1 MLGQTIGTMF
11 LPLVQKLLIFLNAL
25 TVALRRFFEYITKL
39 LGIDISKIVKSAG
52 MSGGSPIMELAADTD
67 DVAENMD
74 NATKKAKKLR
84 NELMGFDQI
93 NKLSDNTSDTT
104 DKLTNNAPIDLSD
117 QIAKALANYEKQ
129 WNDMFNRMDNPIN
142 ELSDKIV
149 KFFKDMAKT
158 FKPVTDALSKL
169 WNEGLKKLGEFTWGT
184 LKDFYKE
191 FLVPVG
197 KWLIG
202 KGLPRFIEIT
212 NKLLK
217 EINWDKLKK
226 ALKEFYEALAKF
238 TTDFVFTALLDFYE
252 KFLVPIAKWTMN
264 KGLPKFLEI
273 TTKLLKSINWNKLLK
288 SLRDFWSALAKFTT
302 NFVFTGILKFYE
314 KFLAPVAKWTLG
326 EGLPRL
332 LDITTKLLNEVKW
345 DKLLG
350 SLEDFWEVLAKF
362 ATDFVFTGIIDFYEK
377 FLAPVAEWTL
387 VEGLPKLNDI
397 FTKLMKDIDWDS
409 ILKKL
414 GKLWDLLAK
423 FTTDFVFTALLD
435 FIDNFLRPIAEWTMN
450 EGLPALLD
458 AFNKFLDIDWSLLT
472 GALKDFWKSLSPL
485 VTAFLDG
492 AKSSLCIAL
501 NILAKV
507 FKVIS
512 EIVAPAILDTLSDW
526 LDKVDPKFIEAVGFA
541 VGTLATGF
549 LAFKAVKTVQAGFD
563 VALAFLGS
571 LKTAAIANPELL
583 ALAGAIIAVYEAIN
597 EWSKLIDMDA
607 SFDELMS
614 AFNDFLFGDSIFFFE
629 DAWQRFT
636 DAFEAFANGE
646 FYEAASNIIN
656 GLVEGIYACINFL
669 LEPIYKIGEAII
681 EWFCDVLGISSPSKK
696 FKEKA
701 GYIIDGIIEGITGGI
716 EAVKKAIG
724 KLVDKIIDKFCDL
737 FGIHSPS
744 TVFKGYGDD
753 LIKGLIKGIEGAIDG
768 IKGAINKIGNAIKSA
783 FKTALSGLDT
793 YVVQP
798 INNAIGRAMDSALSE
813 STQVKIGDRLRMLA
827 GESESDIRGFQITKK
842 KKGVPKYA
850 SGGFPDLGQPFIANE
865 NGIEMMG
872 KMGNKPVVANN
883 AQIVEG
889 ISSGVYDAMVAAN
902 AGGQTN
908 SKVEIE
914 LVGDMDKWFKAIRTK
929 GKEYQIS
936 TGKPVF

>member
-1 MLGQTIGTMF
+1 MH
-11 LPLVQKLLIFLNAL
+11 
-25 TVALRRFFEYITKL
+25 
-39 LGIDISKIVKSAG
+39 
-52 MSGGSPIMELAADTD
+52 
-67 DVAENMD
+67 
-74 NATKKAKKLR
+74 
-84 NELMGFDQI
+84 
-93 NKLSDNTSDTT
+93 
-104 DKLTNNAPIDLSD
+104 
-117 QIAKALANYEKQ
+117 
-129 WNDMFNRMDNPIN
+129 
-142 ELSDKIV
+142 
-149 KFFKDMAKT
+149 
-158 FKPVTDALSKL
+158 
-169 WNEGLKKLGEFTWGT
+169 EFI
-184 LKDFYKE
+184 K
-191 FLVPVG
+191 
-197 KWLIG
+197 
-202 KGLPRFIEIT
+202 
-212 NKLLK
+212 
-217 EINWDKLKK
+217 
-226 ALKEFYEALAKF
+226 
-238 TTDFVFTALLDFYE
+238 
-252 KFLVPIAKWTMN
+252 
-264 KGLPKFLEI
+264 
-273 TTKLLKSINWNKLLK
+273 
-288 SLRDFWSALAKFTT
+288 
-302 NFVFTGILKFYE
+302 
-314 KFLAPVAKWTLG
+314 
-326 EGLPRL
+326 
-332 LDITTKLLNEVKW
+332 
-345 DKLLG
+345 
-350 SLEDFWEVLAKF
+350 
-362 ATDFVFTGIIDFYEK
+362 
-377 FLAPVAEWTL
+377 
-387 VEGLPKLNDI
+387 
-397 FTKLMKDIDWDS
+397 
-409 ILKKL
+409 
-414 GKLWDLLAK
+414 
-423 FTTDFVFTALLD
+423 
-435 FIDNFLRPIAEWTMN
+435 PIAEWTMN

-458 AFNKFLDIDWSLLT
+458 VFTKFMDIDWSLLT
-472 GALKDFWKSLSPL
+472 GALKNFWEKLSPL

-501 NILAKV
+501 NILAKA

-512 EIVAPAILDTLSDW
+512 EIVAPAILDALSDW

-549 LAFKAVKTVQAGFD
+549 VGFKAVKTAQAGFD
-563 VALAFLGS
+563 VAITFLGS
-571 LKTAAIANPELL
+571 LKTAAIAHPELL

-597 EWSKLIDMDA
+597 EWSKLIDMDV

-614 AFNDFLFGDSIFFFE
+614 AFNDFLFGDTIFFFE

-646 FYEAASNIIN
+646 FVEAAANIID

-669 LEPIYKIGEAII
+669 LEPIYKIGEAIL

-701 GYIIDGIIEGITGGI
+701 GYIVDGIIEGITGGI

-753 LIKGLIKGIEGAIDG
+753 LMKGLIKGIEGAIDG

-798 INNAIGRAMDSALSE
+798 INNAIGKAMDSALSE
-813 STQVKIGDRLRMLA
+813 STQIKIGDRLRMLA
-827 GESESDIRGFQITKK
+827 GESEADIRGFQITTK

-902 AGGQTN
+902 AGGQNNTN
-908 SKVEIE
+908 VEIE
-914 LVGDMDKWFKAIRTK
+914 LVGDMDKWFKAMRTK